1 MLSLI
6 GHLKHIMKNYRSGSR
21 VVIRFFSMMEIPI
34 KHSSLCNNSFFF
46 LIEEI
51 KVDRY
56 KLGHEPA

>member
-46 LIEEI
+46 
-51 KVDRY
+51 
-56 KLGHEPA
+56 